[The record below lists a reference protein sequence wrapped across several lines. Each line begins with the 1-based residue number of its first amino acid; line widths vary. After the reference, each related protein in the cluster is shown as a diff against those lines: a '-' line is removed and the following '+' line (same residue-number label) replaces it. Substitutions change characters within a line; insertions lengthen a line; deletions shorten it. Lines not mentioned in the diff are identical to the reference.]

1 MRKNA
6 AAVSTIA
13 MNRVVPE
20 AIPRSASTSSTISAS
35 SRTCSGLSTL
45 GRANPRTPGPTAASM
60 SRTASRNGR
69 LMRTTTSA
77 PPRETISAAPGT
89 RARARSFSEA
99 ATLSSRS
106 RMIASA
112 PRLAAPS
119 TKRLAVTGTN
129 SSERH
134 TGRAAAVMMHLRQGG

>member
-13 MNRVVPE
+13 MRRVVPG
-20 AIPRSASTSSTISAS
+20 AMPRSASTSSTISAS

-45 GRANPRTPGPTAASM
+45 GKASASTPGLIAASM

-77 PPRETISAAPGT
+77 PPRETISAASGT

-134 TGRAAAVMMHLRQGG
+134 TGRPAAVMICLRRGE

>member
-1 MRKNA
+1 
-6 AAVSTIA
+6 
-13 MNRVVPE
+13 
-20 AIPRSASTSSTISAS
+20 
-35 SRTCSGLSTL
+35 
-45 GRANPRTPGPTAASM
+45 M

-77 PPRETISAAPGT
+77 PPRETISAASGT
-89 RARARSFSEA
+89 MARARFFWEA

-119 TKRLAVTGTN
+119 TKRFAVTGTN

-134 TGRAAAVMMHLRQGG
+134 TGRDAEIMTQLQASR